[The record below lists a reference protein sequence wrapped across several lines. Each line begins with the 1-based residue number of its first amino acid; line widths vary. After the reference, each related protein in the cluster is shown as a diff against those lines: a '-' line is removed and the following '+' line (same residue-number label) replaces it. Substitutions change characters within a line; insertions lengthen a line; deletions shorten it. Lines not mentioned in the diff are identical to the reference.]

1 MTAVNKNRGKHL
13 THRCFLNLSH
23 HPCHQGSASQF
34 HPHLDESVSTGRG
47 SQYIFSIRTPD
58 PIFMQVWE
66 APNHPLRQIL
76 LLAHFVDTKRT
87 WIKWLVHR
95 HTAWKGQSGLSSR
108 PTARHLAP
116 GHHILGYH
124 SPRPTRTEA
133 SGFRRPPLCQGG
145 GKPRHAEARPP
156 PVQSAAGDG
165 VAASDSESETKLGA
179 GRAPRPGDADSP
191 GPAPPPPPPR
201 PNPRPRP
208 TPRERAR
215 LRRRGTRATAPTHLR
230 PP

>member
-116 GHHILGYH
+116 GHPHPRVSLPTSH
-124 SPRPTRTEA
+124 SDR
-133 SGFRRPPLCQGG
+133 
-145 GKPRHAEARPP
+145 
-156 PVQSAAGDG
+156 G
-165 VAASDSESETKLGA
+165 VGI
-179 GRAPRPGDADSP
+179 
-191 GPAPPPPPPR
+191 PAPPTVPGGWEAAPR
-201 PNPRPRP
+201 RGPSSSGPVGG
-208 TPRERAR
+208 
-215 LRRRGTRATAPTHLR
+215 RRRGGGL
-230 PP
+230 